1 MKELV
6 SIAFLI
12 IGWLVTSGAQAQET
26 AVDTERFRP
35 ATARAGGVFLEGVA
49 PGEAWEVDGTLW
61 VHGSGR
67 PVVLTRDGELT
78 DPVVKGRV
86 GGYLGAGFNLGR
98 RFRLA
103 VGLPVTMYQSG
114 ADPLTGEAL
123 AVGGAG
129 DFRIVPHGMILD
141 PDKQWLGLALSSPI
155 SVPTGRE
162 DALLGE
168 SGPTIEPQVH
178 LEKRLVF
185 LEKHRWLR
193 FSVGLEAG
201 WRVRPKTQLLNLESG
216 GEFTAAVGGRWQP
229 SDQLAI
235 GTEFAVALGQGDN
248 ARSGE
253 WVSWARLTPDLR
265 RRVDVVGGLAVGFGQ
280 GVGTPQ
286 SRIFAGVRV
295 RLDPR
300 RKQVVADTGDFDP
313 DELAALEDPGSQPP
327 VPGESD
333 SAWGLRL
340 VGRSARIDSHVLFVF
355 DSARLTE
362 DGRELLSQVAGW
374 LQRHGSTGAVQ
385 VAGHCDA
392 SGSATYND
400 DLSRRRAEAVVDAL
414 VGHGVVRDR
423 LSAEGYGESRPVG
436 SDPAENRRVEFVFVS
451 SLR

>member
-1 MKELV
+1 MREVFAIAVVLV
-6 SIAFLI
+6 
-12 IGWLVTSGAQAQET
+12 GWLLTGGAHAQET

-35 ATARAGGVFLEGVA
+35 STARASGVFLEGTS
-49 PGEAWEVDGTLW
+49 PGEAWEVDATLW

-86 GGYLGAGFNLGR
+86 GGYLGAGFNIGR

-103 VGLPVTMYQSG
+103 VGLPVTLYQQG
-114 ADPLTGEAL
+114 ADPLTSEAL
-123 AVGGAG
+123 VTGGVG
-129 DFRIVPHGMILD
+129 DLRIVPQGMILD
-141 PDKQWLGLALSSPI
+141 PDRQWLGLGVSSPI
-155 SVPTGRE
+155 SFPTGRE

-201 WRVRPKTQLLNLESG
+201 WRIRPKTQLLNLETG
-216 GEFTAAVGGRWQP
+216 GEFTAAVGGRWEP
-229 SDQLAI
+229 SDLLAV
-235 GTEFAVALGQGDN
+235 GTEFAFALGQGDN
-248 ARSGE
+248 ARNGE

-286 SRIFAGVRV
+286 ARIFAGVRV

-300 RKQVVADTGDFDP
+300 PDRSIADRGDFDP
-313 DELAALEDPGSQPP
+313 DELPTLEDPGPQPP
-327 VPGESD
+327 VPGEAD

-340 VGRSARIDSHVLFVF
+340 VGRSARIDAQVLFEF
-355 DSARLTE
+355 DSDRLTD
-362 DGRELLSQVAGW
+362 DGRDLLSQAAGW
-374 LQRHGSTGAVQ
+374 LQRHGTTGAVQ

-392 SGSATYND
+392 SGAVAYNH
-400 DLSRRRAEAVVDAL
+400 DLSQRRAEAVVDAL
-414 VGHGVVRDR
+414 VGYGVVRDR
-423 LSAEGYGESRPVG
+423 LSAQGYGESRPVG
-436 SDPAENRRVEFVFVS
+436 TDAENRRVEFVFVN